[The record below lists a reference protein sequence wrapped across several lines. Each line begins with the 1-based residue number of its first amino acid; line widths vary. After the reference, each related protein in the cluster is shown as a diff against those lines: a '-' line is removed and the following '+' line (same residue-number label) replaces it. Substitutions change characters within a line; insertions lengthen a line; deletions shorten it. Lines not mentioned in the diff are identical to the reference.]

1 MKSKFKYYVLLVLIA
16 VCCILGCY
24 SFILMDKTTKAQ
36 IKFASDDVLS
46 NEKNSSI
53 CYDIENDT
61 IFLFWQHIIDKR
73 NKLGGG

>member
-1 MKSKFKYYVLLVLIA
+1 M
-16 VCCILGCY
+16 
-24 SFILMDKTTKAQ
+24 
-36 IKFASDDVLS
+36 DVLS

-73 NKLGGG
+73 NKLGGGKTSMKSLKILSFAPE